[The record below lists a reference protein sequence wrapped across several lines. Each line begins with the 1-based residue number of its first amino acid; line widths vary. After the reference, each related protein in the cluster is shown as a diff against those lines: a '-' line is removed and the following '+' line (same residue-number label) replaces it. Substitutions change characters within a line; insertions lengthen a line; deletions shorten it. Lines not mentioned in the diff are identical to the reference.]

1 MLSMVIAPPM
11 KRNGRRHMVAFYC
24 KEHARLGAGSEIIR
38 TRQPMSLPSLSPAA
52 QQWLSEAAKALSR
65 GRPDLAEQPLKRV
78 LAETPGFANAQ
89 FLYGIACQM
98 RGDSITAAQ
107 YMRKAAKQ
115 RPDDPNILTNLGGAL
130 YDSGAT
136 EEAFICL
143 RRATELAPMQASN
156 WYNLGKALK
165 LHWQLDDATA
175 ALRRALELDERH
187 INARNT
193 LADIFTIRGNI
204 PDAVAEYRKVLALQ
218 PDHAPAWHGL
228 ANLKT
233 EPLTLADARQLQ
245 RLLQNPQL
253 APDDCVSL
261 GFSLYKALED
271 QRDYSGAFQA
281 LREANARKRQLIQ
294 WDAADNREYVDAMA
308 RAFRDPLPA
317 PPDPTLGHEAIF
329 IASLPRSGS
338 TLVEH
343 ILASHPLVEGAN
355 EISDLSHVLEDE
367 SKRRGKDFPHW
378 VSDATTEDWARLG
391 KHYLARTARWRTRR
405 PYFTDKGLQN
415 WQWIGAIRAM
425 LPGAKIINCHRDP
438 VETCFACYRQ
448 LFSEGIHFSYDL
460 DDLASYYNDY
470 RRLSN
475 YWQKHY
481 PNQVFDLAYETLVQE
496 PEAQIRQ
503 LLAFCQLPFDAAC
516 LSPHQTRRDVHSTAS
531 AAQVRQPIR
540 GDTARSPL
548 YRDFLAPLI
557 RQLDR

>member
-1 MLSMVIAPPM
+1 MSPP
-11 KRNGRRHMVAFYC
+11 
-24 KEHARLGAGSEIIR
+24 
-38 TRQPMSLPSLSPAA
+38 TLSPAA
-52 QQWLSEAAKALSR
+52 RQWLSDAGKALSQ
-65 GRPDLAEQPLKRV
+65 GRPDLAEQILKRV
-78 LAETPGFANAQ
+78 LAEAPGFANAQ
-89 FLYGIACQM
+89 FLYGITCQM
-98 RGDSITAAQ
+98 RGDSITAAE
-107 YMRKAAKQ
+107 YMRKAAQ
-115 RPDDPNILTNLGGAL
+115 QHPDDPNILTNLGGAL

-136 EEAFICL
+136 EEAFVCL

-165 LHWQLDDATA
+165 LHWQLDEAADAF
-175 ALRRALELDERH
+175 RRTLDLDEKH

-204 PDAVAEYRKVLALQ
+204 PDAVTEYRKVLALQ
-218 PDHAPAWHGL
+218 PDQAHAWHGL

-233 EPLTLADARQLQ
+233 ESLTPMDARQIHHI
-245 RLLQNPQL
+245 LQNRQL
-253 APDDCVSL
+253 APDARVLL

-271 QRDYSGAFQA
+271 QHDYTGAFQA
-281 LREANARKRQLIQ
+281 LCEANALKRQLVP
-294 WDAADNREYVDAMA
+294 WDAAAEHAHVDAIIE
-308 RAFRDPLPA
+308 AFRHPLPA
-317 PPDPTLGHEAIF
+317 PLDPTLGHEAIF

-355 EISDLSHVLEDE
+355 EIRDLSQVLEDE
-367 SKRRGKDFPHW
+367 SKRRDKNFPHW
-378 VSDATTEDWARLG
+378 VSDATAEDWARMG
-391 KHYLARTARWRTRR
+391 ENYLARTARWRAKR

-438 VETCFACYRQ
+438 VETSFACYRQ

-460 DDLASYYNDY
+460 KDLASYCNDY
-470 RRLSN
+470 RHLSD
-475 YWQKHY
+475 YWREHY
-481 PNQVFDLAYETLVQE
+481 PGQVLDLSYEALVQE
-496 PEAQIRQ
+496 PEAQIRH

-540 GDTARSPL
+540 SDTARSPR
-548 YRDFLAPLI
+548 YRDFLQPLI
-557 RQLDR
+557 QRLDH

>member
-1 MLSMVIAPPM
+1 MSPP
-11 KRNGRRHMVAFYC
+11 N
-24 KEHARLGAGSEIIR
+24 
-38 TRQPMSLPSLSPAA
+38 LSPAA
-52 QQWLSEAAKALSR
+52 RQWLSEAGMALSQ
-65 GRPDLAEQPLKRV
+65 GRPDLAEHPLKRV
-78 LAETPGFANAQ
+78 LAEAPGLANAQ

-98 RGDSITAAQ
+98 RGDNITAAE

-136 EEAFICL
+136 EEAFVCL
-143 RRATELAPMQASN
+143 RRATELAPAQASH

-165 LHWQLDDATA
+165 LNWQLDEAAD
-175 ALRRALELDERH
+175 ALRRAIDLDERH
-187 INARNT
+187 IAARNT

-218 PDHAPAWHGL
+218 PDNAQAWHGL

-233 EPLTLADARQLQ
+233 EPLTLQDAKQIHHI
-245 RLLQNPQL
+245 LQNQQL
-253 APDDCVSL
+253 SPDDRVSL

-271 QRDYSGAFQA
+271 QRDYTGAFQA
-281 LREANARKRQLIQ
+281 LREANAIKRQQ
-294 WDAADNREYVDAMA
+294 VSWDAAVEHAHASDIIE
-308 RAFRDPLPA
+308 AFRHPLPA
-317 PPDPTLGHEAIF
+317 PLDPTLGHEVIF

-355 EISDLSHVLEDE
+355 EISDLSDVLEDE
-367 SKRRGKDFPHW
+367 SKRRGKDFPYW
-378 VSDATTEDWARLG
+378 VTDATAEDWARLG
-391 KHYLARTARWRTRR
+391 KHYLARTTRWRAKR

-470 RRLSN
+470 QHLSD
-475 YWQKHY
+475 YWQKHH
-481 PNQVFDLAYETLVQE
+481 PGQVLDLAYETLVQE

-516 LSPHQTRRDVHSTAS
+516 LSPHQTQRDVHSTAS

-540 GDTARSPL
+540 GDTARSPR
-548 YRDFLAPLI
+548 YRDLLKPLI
-557 RQLDR
+557 ERLGH